1 MELEVLAIAQDLGQ
15 VAGETTSGY
24 ILLGYDD
31 LYAIQYFG
39 ENRRPY
45 WNRKGDKTIEGEL
58 NAAATEYAG
67 IMDRCADFDVQL
79 MNKAAAVGGKKY
91 AELCAL
97 AYRQAIAAHK
107 LIEDKEGNLIFL
119 SKENFSNGSNRY
131 RRYFLS
137 FCAFVFGLQYRSGER
152 IDESIFSI
160 TVRAENGRSLLR
172 LMISVL
178 ILWLT
183 ARPMAGICRL
193 KRAVIC

>member
-1 MELEVLAIAQDLGQ
+1 MKNQFKQATALKNSCDPSLSGDLTVELEVLAIAQDLGQ

-79 MNKAAAVGGKKY
+79 MNKAAAVGGKNM
-91 AELCAL
+91 LNCVPW
-97 AYRQAIAAHK
+97 
-107 LIEDKEGNLIFL
+107 LI
-119 SKENFSNGSNRY
+119 
-131 RRYFLS
+131 
-137 FCAFVFGLQYRSGER
+137 
-152 IDESIFSI
+152 
-160 TVRAENGRSLLR
+160 VRPLLH
-172 LMISVL
+172 IS
-178 ILWLT
+178 
-183 ARPMAGICRL
+183 
-193 KRAVIC
+193 